1 MAVPLVWKLDSY
13 CRELFVDES
22 QLSQSLRPGQRTLVY
37 APGSIVRVT
46 EQISRRTQSHA
57 IAVTGRV
64 LRQERQESGSWF
76 ARNKGHRL
84 WLDRLIIEKDDG
96 EQLVLNLD
104 DYTHIELLH
113 GPRPKD
119 GPTPM
124 IEPAQDRTGSLT

>member
-1 MAVPLVWKLDSY
+1 MPLVRTLDPY
-13 CRELFVDES
+13 PREPVVDES

-37 APGSIVRVT
+37 APGSVVRVT
-46 EQISRRTQSHA
+46 QQIARRTQSTA

-76 ARNKGHRL
+76 ARNKGQRL

-104 DYTHIELLH
+104 DYTHIELLQ
-113 GPRPKD
+113 GPPPQD
-119 GPTPM
+119 GQTPL
-124 IEPAQDRTGSLT
+124 IEPSQDRTGSLT

>member
-1 MAVPLVWKLDSY
+1 MPLVRTLDPY
-13 CRELFVDES
+13 PREPVVDES

-37 APGSIVRVT
+37 APGSVVRVT
-46 EQISRRTQSHA
+46 QQIARRTQSTA

-76 ARNKGHRL
+76 ARNKGQRL

-104 DYTHIELLH
+104 DYTHIELLQ
-113 GPRPKD
+113 GPPPQD
-119 GPTPM
+119 GQTPL